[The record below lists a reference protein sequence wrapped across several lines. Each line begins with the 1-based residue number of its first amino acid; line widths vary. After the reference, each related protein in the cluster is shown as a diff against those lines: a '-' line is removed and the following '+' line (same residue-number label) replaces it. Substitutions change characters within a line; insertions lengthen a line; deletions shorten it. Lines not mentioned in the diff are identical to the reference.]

1 MPNAKLQ
8 SYLHF
13 HVIVFIWGFTAVL
26 GALISIDALPL
37 VFYRMWLASGFIFL
51 WILYK
56 KKPLKMTAKQLLILA
71 SAGIV
76 IALHWLTFFE
86 AIKVSNVSITLALIA
101 TGAFFTSIM
110 EPIFYKRK
118 VIWYEVFFGVLVIA
132 GLYIIFNVETDYVLG
147 IILALI
153 SAFLSAVFSLINGK
167 LAQKGTGNARHASRK
182 APIFVGGG
190 VAHGPKGQLAYK
202 TRKLNKSE
210 KRNSIASLISEKN
223 LNKNLLIFNDFS
235 NEIKKTKEMFTI
247 IKKFELS
254 NSLIILDKSSKEKI
268 GRSARN
274 IPNLKVTDVNHFS
287 AFDIVKFKK
296 IVFTESSVKELEK
309 RYS

>member
-1 MPNAKLQ
+1 MKIDKLNLDGKKTSIEVLDKIFSAKVNNKL
-8 SYLHF
+8 
-13 HVIVFIWGFTAVL
+13 
-26 GALISIDALPL
+26 
-37 VFYRMWLASGFIFL
+37 
-51 WILYK
+51 
-56 KKPLKMTAKQLLILA
+56 
-71 SAGIV
+71 
-76 IALHWLTFFE
+76 
-86 AIKVSNVSITLALIA
+86 VSNVLYKTNANYKGRHAKTKQQNEVS
-101 TGAFFTSIM
+101 GPTSKI
-110 EPIFYKRK
+110 Y
-118 VIWYEVFFGVLVIA
+118 
-132 GLYIIFNVETDYVLG
+132 
-147 IILALI
+147 
-153 SAFLSAVFSLINGK
+153 
-167 LAQKGTGNARHASRK
+167 AQKGTGNARHASRK

-268 GRSARN
+268 GRSVRN

>member
-1 MPNAKLQ
+1 MKIDKLNLDGKKTSIEVLDKIFSAKINNKL
-8 SYLHF
+8 
-13 HVIVFIWGFTAVL
+13 
-26 GALISIDALPL
+26 
-37 VFYRMWLASGFIFL
+37 
-51 WILYK
+51 
-56 KKPLKMTAKQLLILA
+56 
-71 SAGIV
+71 
-76 IALHWLTFFE
+76 
-86 AIKVSNVSITLALIA
+86 VSNVLYKTNANYKGRHAKTKQQNEVS
-101 TGAFFTSIM
+101 GPTSKI
-110 EPIFYKRK
+110 Y
-118 VIWYEVFFGVLVIA
+118 
-132 GLYIIFNVETDYVLG
+132 
-147 IILALI
+147 
-153 SAFLSAVFSLINGK
+153 
-167 LAQKGTGNARHASRK
+167 AQKGTGNARHASRK

-202 TRKLNKSE
+202 IRKLNKSE
-210 KRNSIASLISEKN
+210 KRNSIASLLSEKN

-247 IKKFELS
+247 IQKFKLS

-268 GRSARN
+268 EKSARN